1 MLHLIVK
8 AGQGSKSVCD
18 VVASE
23 LGNTELAR
31 HLISLGSVYR
41 AVGTGNVRTMD
52 PDVRVVEGQ
61 YLRVHPNPRRYPADA
76 IAWRDTVQFE
86 NDDLLILNKPPGL
99 PCCPTVDNQYE
110 NVLQSVIRQFGL
122 PEAFLPHRLDTD
134 TTGLLILTKN
144 KKACAAVSSSLSNR
158 SGVTKHYRALVASE
172 ESESPLHVG
181 QNLIHYL
188 LASSR
193 SPKIFTK
200 QPYTPPAAAGS
211 PSSPSVE
218 CLSRVVALSACRVS
232 TVAQWKQRA
241 AVAAAAATTAT
252 TSAAHAHLQ
261 LALTEWFSSK
271 AMDTSVTFQ
280 EVTLELTT
288 GRTHQARGQLS
299 SIGSGACHS
308 NWHIAGDNNYAGV
321 TTLPSSKIDGYRSSP
336 FLALQSAYLKLP
348 LPSHKSPRTHYAASP
363 ATSAGPSDAEMI
375 EVRLPEP
382 WWAPLV
388 ASVDQPDGQP

>member
-18 VVASE
+18 VVATE
-23 LGNTELAR
+23 LGNLELAR

-41 AVGTGNVRTMD
+41 AVGNGNVRTMD

-61 YLRVHPNPRRYPADA
+61 YLRVHPNPRRYPAEA
-76 IAWRDTVQFE
+76 IAWRETVQFE
-86 NDDLLILNKPPGL
+86 NDDLLVLNKPPGL
-99 PCCPTVDNQYE
+99 PCCPTVDNQHE

-122 PEAFLPHRLDTD
+122 SEAFLPHRLDTD

-158 SGVTKHYRALVASE
+158 TGVTKHYRALVASE

-181 QNLIHYL
+181 QHLIHYL
-188 LASSR
+188 LPSSR

-200 QPYTPPAAAGS
+200 QPYTPPAGS
-211 PSSPSVE
+211 PSAPSSVE

-241 AVAAAAATTAT
+241 AAAAAAAK

-271 AMDTSVTFQ
+271 AQETSVTFQ

-308 NWHIAGDNNYAGV
+308 NWHIAGDNNYAGT

-348 LPSHKSPRTHYAASP
+348 LPSHNGERHRNAASP
-363 ATSAGPSDAEMI
+363 ATSAGPSDVESI
-375 EVRLPEP
+375 EVRLPDP
-382 WWAPLV
+382 WWSPLV
-388 ASVDQPDGQP
+388 AAEQAEEH